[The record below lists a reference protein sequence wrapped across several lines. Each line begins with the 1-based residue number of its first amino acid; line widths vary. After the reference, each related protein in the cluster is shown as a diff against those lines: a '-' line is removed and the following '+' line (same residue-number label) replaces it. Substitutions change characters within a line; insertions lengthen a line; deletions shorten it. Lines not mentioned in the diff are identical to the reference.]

1 MGTLGDAAEEGFT
14 DSLGTLERFTRL
26 SEIFMGYTGE
36 IHRVIRESLGY
47 STTLESTLES
57 TANEIFYIFT
67 GVT

>member
-36 IHRVIRESLGY
+36 IHWVIGDSLGY
-47 STTLESTLES
+47 YTTLESALES
-57 TANEIFYIFT
+57 TANEIFYMFA